1 MREPDPRD
9 SSPLAADERTSLVV
23 RRTVRAPV
31 ERVFA
36 AWTQPARLQEW
47 WGPEPI
53 TCPEAEVDLRVGGH
67 YRIANRYADGTI
79 VWISGEFERI
89 EAPHTLVYT
98 WSLAPGPAMSSRVTV
113 RFNSEGGATEV
124 VVHHEQLPDA
134 GIRDMHDR
142 GWQGCLD
149 GLVGYFDRRP

>member
-1 MREPDPRD
+1 MANTSTVDGQLDLVFHALSNRTRPAVAPRLREGP
-9 SSPLAADERTSLVV
+9 A
-23 RRTVRAPV
+23 TVRAPV

-98 WSLAPGPAMSSRVTV
+98 WSLAPGPAM
-113 RFNSEGGATEV
+113 
-124 VVHHEQLPDA
+124 
-134 GIRDMHDR
+134 
-142 GWQGCLD
+142 
-149 GLVGYFDRRP
+149 